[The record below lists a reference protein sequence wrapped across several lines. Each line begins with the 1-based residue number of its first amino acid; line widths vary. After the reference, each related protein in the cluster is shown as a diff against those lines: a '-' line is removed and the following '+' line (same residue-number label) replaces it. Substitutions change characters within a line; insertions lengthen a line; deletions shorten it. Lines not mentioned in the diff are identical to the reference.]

1 MWLAIDLSL
10 VFVGIVLIALAA
22 LSAWR
27 RWKRMLRA
35 GGRFGDR
42 VTKVGE
48 LAGSLADQLQ
58 ATERLP
64 ERTL

>member
-10 VFVGIVLIALAA
+10 VAVGLVLVAVAA

-27 RWKRMLRA
+27 RWKKLMRA

-58 ATERLP
+58 STERLP
-64 ERTL
+64 QKTV